1 MLDTIFN
8 YVDMS
13 IRPLVTYLY
22 RVEFY
27 RKGTAVDKLNQYVM
41 QVESIDLPKLNV
53 STKEL
58 SFMSTKKIVST
69 RVNLSGE
76 TTMSFKLRRDSFVDY
91 LSSMNYVKT
100 KSSNM
105 TYIGNKRPF
114 DELRIYILNGNV
126 VNDTEYDV
134 QKACILYGC
143 VVTDVSFDPLSYE
156 SESAIKCNMT
166 IKYSSWN
173 PA

>member
-27 RKGTAVDKLNQYVM
+27 RKGNAVDKLNQYVM
-41 QVESIDLPKLNV
+41 QVENIDMPKLNIA
-53 STKEL
+53 TKEIA
-58 SFMSTKKIVST
+58 FMSTKKIVPT

-76 TTMSFKLRRDSFVDY
+76 TTISFKLRRDSFVDY

-156 SESAIKCNMT
+156 SESAIKCNIT

>member
-1 MLDTIFN
+1 
-8 YVDMS
+8 MS

-27 RKGTAVDKLNQYVM
+27 RKGNAVDKLNQYVM
-41 QVESIDLPKLNV
+41 QVENIDMPKLNIA
-53 STKEL
+53 TKEIA
-58 SFMSTKKIVST
+58 FMSTKKIVPT

-76 TTMSFKLRRDSFVDY
+76 TTISFKLRRDSFVDY

-100 KSSNM
+100 KSENL

-114 DELRIYILNGNV
+114 DEIRIYILNGNV
-126 VNDTEYDV
+126 VTDSEYDV

-143 VVTDVSFDPLSYE
+143 VITDLSFDSLSYE
-156 SESAIKCNMT
+156 SESAIKCNLS